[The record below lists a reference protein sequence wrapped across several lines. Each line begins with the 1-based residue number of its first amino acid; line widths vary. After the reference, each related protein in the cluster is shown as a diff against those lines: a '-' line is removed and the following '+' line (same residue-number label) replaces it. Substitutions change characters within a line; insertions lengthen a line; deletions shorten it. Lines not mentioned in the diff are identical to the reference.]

1 MMEGVSSGRLPALP
15 LRSQRPRLHFRTLSS
30 WSMSTNLFL
39 LLGVL
44 FPLIFTSIGPSSLLE
59 PQVFL
64 AVIVTEW
71 AALRL
76 VHLFGSGEPRLVQT
90 TFWIF
95 VYVWLG
101 LAALAGT
108 VTDRFPILNQS
119 FSSDVQ
125 ARALLTILVG
135 LAAYEV
141 GVRDR
146 GSTASTKLARWLNK
160 RSVNPRRVVAVA
172 VAGFVGTAFA
182 IWRYGIEV
190 FFRSRYSVVQAIY
203 GQPDPG
209 ARLDQVGNKAVGLF
223 EATLIWAP
231 AFAALFLL
239 LMVRARRGS
248 GTGLSGLPPSPPL
261 TLLLLIGLAVANLIV
276 NNPISSPRYRF
287 GGVALSLLAVAWPLV
302 RSHRYRLWG
311 CGLLAAIL
319 FALPL
324 FDVFRYDDRKMEFAP
339 LKDQLLTSPDFA
351 MFQQEMNAQ
360 LYVDEHGFTMGEQV
374 LGVVLGYV
382 PRALWPGKPIDTG
395 NLIVRTDAI
404 NASASLWA
412 TVYIDGGLVLVAL
425 AFLAYGRLSQ
435 LFETLYLRRHGRSSF
450 VAAAVPLYASFQII
464 LLRGDLQPAVGQLAP
479 LLVILL
485 FVTRAQ
491 NSVVDRVDPGLRA
504 GSPVEPSHQ
513 KP

>member
-1 MMEGVSSGRLPALP
+1 
-15 LRSQRPRLHFRTLSS
+15 
-30 WSMSTNLFL
+30 MSTNLLL

-44 FPLIFTSIGPSSLLE
+44 FPIVFTSIGPSSLLE
-59 PQVFL
+59 FQIFL
-64 AVIVTEW
+64 ALIVTEW

-76 VHLFGSGEPRLVQT
+76 VYLFGSGEPRLVQT

-108 VTDRFPILNQS
+108 VADRFPILNQS
-119 FSSDVQ
+119 FSSEVQ

-146 GSTASTKLARWLNK
+146 KSIPSTKLARWLTN
-160 RSVNPRRVVAVA
+160 RSVNPRRVVIVA
-172 VAGFVGTAFA
+172 VVGLLGTAFA
-182 IWRYGIEV
+182 LWRHGIGI
-190 FFRSRYSVVQAIY
+190 FFRSRYSVVEAIY

-209 ARLDQVGNKAVGLF
+209 LRLDQIGNKAVGLF
-223 EATLIWAP
+223 QATLIWAP
-231 AFAALFLL
+231 AFVALLLL

-248 GTGLSGLPPSPPL
+248 GTRLSGRALSPPL
-261 TLLLLIGLAVANLIV
+261 TLLLLIGLAIANLMV

-287 GGVALSLLAVAWPLV
+287 GGVALSLVAVAWPLV
-302 RSHRYRLWG
+302 RPRRYRLWG

-319 FALPL
+319 FALPM
-324 FDVFRYDDRKMEFAP
+324 FDVFRYDDRKMELAP
-339 LKDQLLTSPDFA
+339 LRDQLLTSPDFA

-395 NLIVRTDAI
+395 NVIVRTDAI

-412 TVYIDGGLVLVAL
+412 TVYIDGGLVLVGL
-425 AFLAYGRLSQ
+425 AFLAYGRVSQ
-435 LFETLYLRRHGRSSF
+435 LFETLYIRRHTRSSF

-485 FVTRAQ
+485 FVTRAHRAA
-491 NSVVDRVDPGLRA
+491 VDRSDIGLRA
-504 GSPVEPSHQ
+504 GSPAGSSAQEL
-513 KP
+513 